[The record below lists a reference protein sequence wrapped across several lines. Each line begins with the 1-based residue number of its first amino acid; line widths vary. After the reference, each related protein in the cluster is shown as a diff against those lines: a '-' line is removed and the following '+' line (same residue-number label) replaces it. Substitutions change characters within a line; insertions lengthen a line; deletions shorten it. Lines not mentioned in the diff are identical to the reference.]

1 MNKRI
6 FYIVWK
12 HNCDSTFM
20 AAVLTFDNAV
30 DLLNFFSYEEDPLV
44 YFAFEDIT
52 DKDIASYERKIEYV
66 SKYAL

>member
-6 FYIVWK
+6 FYIVWQ
-12 HNCDSTFM
+12 HNCDSTPM

-30 DLLNFFSYEEDPLV
+30 DLLNFFSYEQDPLV

-66 SKYAL
+66 SKYSL